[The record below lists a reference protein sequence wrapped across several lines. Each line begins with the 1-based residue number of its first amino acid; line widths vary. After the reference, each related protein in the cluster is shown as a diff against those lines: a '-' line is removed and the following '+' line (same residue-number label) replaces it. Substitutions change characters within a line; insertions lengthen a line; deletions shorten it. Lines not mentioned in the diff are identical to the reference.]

1 MIPRRKLPLY
11 GLVLAYGIS
20 QLGTLMSGLAIPW
33 LVLVTTGSA
42 ARTGLVGFAEMA
54 PYVVAQ
60 AISGPVVDRFGL
72 RRSCVTG
79 NAAAAVLVGAVPA
92 LYAAGALSIG
102 SLFAIVAVAGAVRG
116 AAGAATSPL
125 VPRTAAYGGVPNER
139 AAGLNSVAQ
148 RTGMLVGL
156 PLAGVLI
163 AAAGAPTVVLVNA
176 VTFAVAALLVATAV
190 PPAATKADAA
200 AAAAADE
207 QLTVR
212 GYLSRLGDGMRF
224 LRADRVIAGIALMVA
239 VANLLDQALD
249 SVFVP
254 VWVHTRLHQ
263 PSGLGLIGG
272 AMALGSVSGA
282 LAGTW
287 LGPRLPRYL
296 TYAVGFLLGG
306 CPVFIAL
313 AFSSALPPV
322 MVVAALGGLAGGALN
337 PIIGA
342 VAYERVPA
350 RLQASVLGAFRAS
363 AWIGIPFGSLLGGT
377 LTEGIGLRVALLVT
391 GTAMFLTTLAPFVF
405 PSWRGMNRRPQP
417 QPLPSGEPERRHAL
431 GCGLGVILAQSERDE
446 AVRPGGQALVLRRV
460 ERGGLGS
467 ASAARPAA
475 R

>member
-1 MIPRRKLPLY
+1 VIPRRKLPLY

-79 NAAAAVLVGAVPA
+79 NVAAAVLVGAIPA
-92 LYAAGALSIG
+92 LYAAG
-102 SLFAIVAVAGAVRG
+102 
-116 AAGAATSPL
+116 
-125 VPRTAAYGGVPNER
+125 ER
-139 AAGLNSVAQ
+139 
-148 RTGMLVGL
+148 
-156 PLAGVLI
+156 
-163 AAAGAPTVVLVNA
+163 
-176 VTFAVAALLVATAV
+176 
-190 PPAATKADAA
+190 
-200 AAAAADE
+200 
-207 QLTVR
+207 LTVR

-224 LRADRVIAGIALMVA
+224 LRADRLIAGIALMVA
-239 VANLLDQALD
+239 VANLLDTALD

-272 AMALGSVSGA
+272 AMALGSVAGA

-287 LGPRLPRYL
+287 LGPRMPRYL
-296 TYAVGFLLGG
+296 TYAFGFLLGG

-313 AFSSALPPV
+313 AFASALPPV

-363 AWIGIPFGSLLGGT
+363 AWIGIPFGSLLGGA
-377 LTEGIGLRVALLVT
+377 LAEGIGLRDALLVT

-417 QPLPSGEPERRHAL
+417 QPLPSGEP
-431 GCGLGVILAQSERDE
+431 D
-446 AVRPGGQALVLRRV
+446 AVAH
-460 ERGGLGS
+460 
-467 ASAARPAA
+467 
-475 R
+475 

>member
-116 AAGAATSPL
+116 AADAATSPL

-163 AAAGAPTVVLVNA
+163 AVAGAPTVVLVDA
-176 VTFAVAALLVATAV
+176 VTFAAAALLVAAAV
-190 PPAATKADAA
+190 PVAATKADDDAA
-200 AAAAADE
+200 AAASG

-224 LRADRVIAGIALMVA
+224 IRADRVIAGIALMVA
-239 VANLLDQALD
+239 VANLLDVALD
-249 SVFVP
+249 SVFIP
-254 VWVHTRLHQ
+254 VWVHTRLHRAVRARAHRRR
-263 PSGLGLIGG
+263 PGARLGGRR
-272 AMALGSVSGA
+272 ARRH
-282 LAGTW
+282 LAGPADAEVPH
-287 LGPRLPRYL
+287 LRGRFPARRLPSIHRACL
-296 TYAVGFLLGG
+296 LLRAAARDGRRGARRPGGRRAEPDHRGGRLRARPRPAAGERPWRVQGQRVDRDPVRRAARRSADRVDRPARRAARDRGGDVPHDARAVRVPL
-306 CPVFIAL
+306 
-313 AFSSALPPV
+313 
-322 MVVAALGGLAGGALN
+322 LAGH
-337 PIIGA
+337 
-342 VAYERVPA
+342 EPA
-350 RLQASVLGAFRAS
+350 AAA
-363 AWIGIPFGSLLGGT
+363 A
-377 LTEGIGLRVALLVT
+377 A
-391 GTAMFLTTLAPFVF
+391 
-405 PSWRGMNRRPQP
+405 
-417 QPLPSGEPERRHAL
+417 PSGEPA
-431 GCGLGVILAQSERDE
+431 
-446 AVRPGGQALVLRRV
+446 AVAH
-460 ERGGLGS
+460 
-467 ASAARPAA
+467 
-475 R
+475 

>member
-79 NAAAAVLVGAVPA
+79 NAAAAVLVGAIPA

-116 AAGAATSPL
+116 AADAATSPL
-125 VPRTAAYGGVPNER
+125 VPRAAAYGGVPNER

-224 LRADRVIAGIALMVA
+224 IRADRVIAGIALMVA
-239 VANLLDQALD
+239 VANLLDRRWIL
-249 SVFVP
+249 SSS
-254 VWVHTRLHQ
+254 R
-263 PSGLGLIGG
+263 SGCTPGCISRP
-272 AMALGSVSGA
+272 GSGSSA
-282 LAGTW
+282 APWRSARCPARSRGTW
-287 LGPRLPRYL
+287 LGPRMPRYL

-363 AWIGIPFGSLLGGT
+363 AWIGIPFGSLLGGA
-377 LTEGIGLRVALLVT
+377 LTEGTGLRDALLVT

-417 QPLPSGEPERRHAL
+417 QPLPSGEPN
-431 GCGLGVILAQSERDE
+431 
-446 AVRPGGQALVLRRV
+446 AVAH
-460 ERGGLGS
+460 
-467 ASAARPAA
+467 
-475 R
+475 

>member
-1 MIPRRKLPLY
+1 VIPRRKLPLY

-79 NAAAAVLVGAVPA
+79 NAAAAAGVGVIPA

-116 AAGAATSPL
+116 ASDAATSPL
-125 VPRTAAYGGVPNER
+125 VPRAAAYGGVPNER

-148 RTGMLVGL
+148 RTGMLAGL

-163 AAAGAPTVVLVNA
+163 AAAGAPTVVLVDA

-190 PPAATKADAA
+190 PPAATRADAA
-200 AAAAADE
+200 AAAAAGE

-239 VANLLDQALD
+239 VANLLDTALD

-272 AMALGSVSGA
+272 AMALGSVAGA

-287 LGPRLPRYL
+287 LGPRMPRYL
-296 TYAVGFLLGG
+296 TYAFGFLLGG

-313 AFSSALPPV
+313 AFASALPPV
-322 MVVAALGGLAGGALN
+322 MAVAALGGLAGGALN

-363 AWIGIPFGSLLGGT
+363 AWIGIPFGSLLGGA
-377 LTEGIGLRVALLVT
+377 LAEGIGLRDALLVT
-391 GTAMFLTTLAPFVF
+391 GTTMFLTTLAPFVF
-405 PSWRGMNRRPQP
+405 PSWRGMNRQPQP
-417 QPLPSGEPERRHAL
+417 QPLPSGEP
-431 GCGLGVILAQSERDE
+431 D
-446 AVRPGGQALVLRRV
+446 AVAH
-460 ERGGLGS
+460 
-467 ASAARPAA
+467 
-475 R
+475 

>member
-1 MIPRRKLPLY
+1 VIPRTKLPLY

-42 ARTGLVGFAEMA
+42 ARTGLIGFAEMA

-79 NAAAAVLVGAVPA
+79 NAAAAVFVGVIPA
-92 LYAAGALSIG
+92 LYALGALSLG
-102 SLFAIVAVAGAVRG
+102 ALFALVAVAGAVRG
-116 AAGAATSPL
+116 AADAATSPL
-125 VPRTAAYGGVPNER
+125 VPRTAAFGGIPNER

-148 RTGMLVGL
+148 RTGMLAGL

-163 AAAGAPTVVLVNA
+163 AVAGAPMVVLVDA
-176 VTFAVAALLVATAV
+176 VTFAIAALLIAAAV
-190 PPAATKADAA
+190 PAAATTADDDAA
-200 AAAAADE
+200 EPGVSDR

-224 LRADRVIAGIALMVA
+224 IRADRVIAGIALMVA
-239 VANLLDQALD
+239 AANLLDVALD
-249 SVFVP
+249 SVFIP
-254 VWVHTRLHQ
+254 VWVHTRLHHA
-263 PSGLGLIGG
+263 SGLGLIGG
-272 AMALGSVSGA
+272 AMAAGSVTGA

-287 LGPRLPRYL
+287 LGHRMPRHL

-313 AFSSALPPV
+313 AFASALPPV
-322 MVVAALGGLAGGALN
+322 MVVAALGGLAGGVLN

-342 VAYERVPA
+342 VTYERVPA

-363 AWIGIPFGSLLGGT
+363 AWIGIPFGALLGGA
-377 LTEGIGLRVALLVT
+377 LAQGAGLRAALLVT
-391 GTAMFLTTLAPFVF
+391 GTAMFLTTLAPFAF

-417 QPLPSGEPERRHAL
+417 VPSGEPDAL
-431 GCGLGVILAQSERDE
+431 AH
-446 AVRPGGQALVLRRV
+446 
-460 ERGGLGS
+460 
-467 ASAARPAA
+467 
-475 R
+475 

>member
-1 MIPRRKLPLY
+1 
-11 GLVLAYGIS
+11 
-20 QLGTLMSGLAIPW
+20 MSGLAIPW

-79 NAAAAVLVGAVPA
+79 NAAAAVLVGAIPA
-92 LYAAGALSIG
+92 LYALGALSLG
-102 SLFAIVAVAGAVRG
+102 SLFAVVAVAGAVRG
-116 AAGAATSPL
+116 AADAATSPL
-125 VPRTAAYGGVPNER
+125 VPRAAAYGGVPNER

-163 AAAGAPTVVLVNA
+163 AVAGAPTVVLVNA
-176 VTFAVAALLVATAV
+176 VTFAAAALLVAAAV
-190 PPAATKADAA
+190 PVAATKADDDAA
-200 AAAAADE
+200 AAASG

-224 LRADRVIAGIALMVA
+224 IRADRVIAGIALMVA
-239 VANLLDQALD
+239 VANLLDVALD
-249 SVFVP
+249 SVFIP

-272 AMALGSVSGA
+272 ALALGSVTGA

-287 LGPRLPRYL
+287 LGPRMPRYL

-313 AFSSALPPV
+313 AF
-322 MVVAALGGLAGGALN
+322 AARAAARDGRRGA
-337 PIIGA
+337 
-342 VAYERVPA
+342 R
-350 RLQASVLGAFRAS
+350 
-363 AWIGIPFGSLLGGT
+363 
-377 LTEGIGLRVALLVT
+377 
-391 GTAMFLTTLAPFVF
+391 
-405 PSWRGMNRRPQP
+405 
-417 QPLPSGEPERRHAL
+417 
-431 GCGLGVILAQSERDE
+431 
-446 AVRPGGQALVLRRV
+446 RPGGRRA
-460 ERGGLGS
+460 EPDHRGGRLR
-467 ASAARPAA
+467 ARPRPAA
-475 R
+475 GERPWRVQGQRVDRDPVRRAARRSADRVDRPARRAARDRDGDVPHDARAVRVPLLAGHEPAAAAAAVR

>member
-1 MIPRRKLPLY
+1 MTARRRLPLY
-11 GLVLAYGIS
+11 GLVLAYGVS
-20 QLGTLMSGLAIPW
+20 QLGTVMSGLAIPW

-79 NAAAAVLVGAVPA
+79 NAAAAVLVGAIPA
-92 LYAAGALSIG
+92 LYALGALSLG
-102 SLFAIVAVAGAVRG
+102 SLFAVVAVAGAVRG
-116 AAGAATSPL
+116 AADAATSPL
-125 VPRTAAYGGVPNER
+125 VPRAASFGGVPNER

-148 RTGMLVGL
+148 RTGMLLGL

-163 AAAGAPTVVLVNA
+163 AVAGAPTVVLVDA
-176 VTFAVAALLVATAV
+176 VTFAAAALLIAAAV
-190 PPAATKADAA
+190 PAA
-200 AAAAADE
+200 AAKADDDPAAATSG

-224 LRADRVIAGIALMVA
+224 IRADRVIAGIALMVA
-239 VANLLDQALD
+239 IVNLLDVALD
-249 SVFVP
+249 SVFIP

-272 AMALGSVSGA
+272 AMAIGLVAGA

-287 LGPRLPRYL
+287 LGHRMPRHL

-313 AFSSALPPV
+313 AFAASLPPV

-342 VAYERVPA
+342 VTYERVPA

-363 AWIGIPFGSLLGGT
+363 AWIGIPFGALLGGT
-377 LTEGIGLRVALLVT
+377 LAEGIGLRDALLVT

-405 PSWRGMNRRPQP
+405 PSWRGVNRRP
-417 QPLPSGEPERRHAL
+417 QPLPSGEPA
-431 GCGLGVILAQSERDE
+431 
-446 AVRPGGQALVLRRV
+446 AVAH
-460 ERGGLGS
+460 
-467 ASAARPAA
+467 
-475 R
+475 

>member
-116 AAGAATSPL
+116 AADAATSPL

-163 AAAGAPTVVLVNA
+163 AAAGAPTVVLVDA
-176 VTFAVAALLVATAV
+176 VTFAVAALLVATVV

-282 LAGTW
+282 LAGNVARSAAAQVPHVR
-287 LGPRLPRYL
+287 GRFPAGRLPGVHR
-296 TYAVGFLLGG
+296 
-306 CPVFIAL
+306 
-313 AFSSALPPV
+313 
-322 MVVAALGGLAGGALN
+322 
-337 PIIGA
+337 
-342 VAYERVPA
+342 A
-350 RLQASVLGAFRAS
+350 RLLLRAAARDGRRGAR
-363 AWIGIPFGSLLGGT
+363 
-377 LTEGIGLRVALLVT
+377 
-391 GTAMFLTTLAPFVF
+391 
-405 PSWRGMNRRPQP
+405 
-417 QPLPSGEPERRHAL
+417 
-431 GCGLGVILAQSERDE
+431 
-446 AVRPGGQALVLRRV
+446 RPGGRRA
-460 ERGGLGS
+460 EPDHRGGRLRACPRPAAGERPWRVQGQRVDRDPVRLAARRSADRGDRPARRAARDRDRDVPHDARAVRVPLLAGHEQAAS
-467 ASAARPAA
+467 ASAAAVR
-475 R
+475 

>member
-1 MIPRRKLPLY
+1 VIPRKKLPLY

-20 QLGTLMSGLAIPW
+20 QLGTVMSGLAIPW

-42 ARTGLVGFAEMA
+42 ARTGLAGFAEMA

-79 NAAAAVLVGAVPA
+79 NAAAAVIVGVIPA
-92 LYAAGALSIG
+92 LYALGALSIG
-102 SLFAIVAVAGAVRG
+102 SIFALVAVAGAVRG
-116 AAGAATSPL
+116 AADAATSPL
-125 VPRTAAYGGVPNER
+125 VPRTASFGGVPNER

-148 RTGMLVGL
+148 RTGMLAGL

-163 AAAGAPTVVLVNA
+163 AAAGAPAVVLVDA
-176 VTFAVAALLVATAV
+176 VTFAAAALLIATAV
-190 PPAATKADAA
+190 PAAATKAGDDEAA
-200 AAAAADE
+200 AGASDE

-224 LRADRVIAGIALMVA
+224 IRADRVIAGIALMVA
-239 VANLLDQALD
+239 VANLLDVALD
-249 SVFVP
+249 SVFIP
-254 VWVHTRLHQ
+254 VWVHTRLHHA
-263 PSGLGLIGG
+263 SGLGLIGG
-272 AMALGSVSGA
+272 AMAAGSVTGA

-287 LGPRLPRYL
+287 LGHRMPRHL

-313 AFSSALPPV
+313 AFASALPPV

-350 RLQASVLGAFRAS
+350 RMQASVLGAFRAS
-363 AWIGIPFGSLLGGT
+363 AWIGIPFGALLGGT
-377 LTEGIGLRVALLVT
+377 LTAGIGLRDAVLVT

-405 PSWRGMNRRPQP
+405 PSWRGMNRQP
-417 QPLPSGEPERRHAL
+417 QPVPSGEP
-431 GCGLGVILAQSERDE
+431 D
-446 AVRPGGQALVLRRV
+446 AVAH
-460 ERGGLGS
+460 
-467 ASAARPAA
+467 
-475 R
+475 

>member
-1 MIPRRKLPLY
+1 VIPRRKLPLY

-20 QLGTLMSGLAIPW
+20 QLGTVMSGLAIPW

-79 NAAAAVLVGAVPA
+79 NAAAAAGVGAIPA
-92 LYAAGALSIG
+92 LYALGALSIG
-102 SLFAIVAVAGAVRG
+102 SLFALAAVAGAVRG
-116 AAGAATSPL
+116 AADAATSPL
-125 VPRTAAYGGVPNER
+125 VPRTASFGGIPNER

-148 RTGMLVGL
+148 RTGMLAGL

-163 AAAGAPTVVLVNA
+163 AAAGAPTVVLVDA
-176 VTFAVAALLVATAV
+176 VTFAVAALLVAAAV
-190 PPAATKADAA
+190 SPAATRADDDASDA
-200 AAAAADE
+200 

-224 LRADRVIAGIALMVA
+224 IRADRLIAGIALMVA

-272 AMALGSVSGA
+272 AMALGSVAGA

-287 LGPRLPRYL
+287 LGHRMPRYL

-313 AFSSALPPV
+313 AFSAALPPV

-363 AWIGIPFGSLLGGT
+363 AWIGIPFGSLVGGA
-377 LTEGIGLRVALLVT
+377 LTEGIGLRSALLLT
-391 GTAMFLTTLAPFVF
+391 GTAMFVTTLAPFVF
-405 PSWRGMNRRPQP
+405 PSWRGMNRQP
-417 QPLPSGEPERRHAL
+417 RPLPSGEP
-431 GCGLGVILAQSERDE
+431 D
-446 AVRPGGQALVLRRV
+446 AVAH
-460 ERGGLGS
+460 
-467 ASAARPAA
+467 
-475 R
+475 